1 MDALKVALNGVILN
15 ILVVLGLVGNIC
27 AIIVLTKPRMKSSL
41 NYLFSPQ
48 CQGQVGCLF
57 ASCSSMKTFEH

>member
-41 NYLFSPQ
+41 NYLVIGKF
-48 CQGQVGCLF
+48 LDN
-57 ASCSSMKTFEH
+57 ELRL